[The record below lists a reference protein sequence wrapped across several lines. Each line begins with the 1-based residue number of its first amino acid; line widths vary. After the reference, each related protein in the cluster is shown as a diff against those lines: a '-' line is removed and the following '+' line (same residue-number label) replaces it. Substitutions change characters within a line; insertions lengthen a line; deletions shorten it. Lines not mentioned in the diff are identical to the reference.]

1 MRRAINP
8 PTVHDWLEDSCF
20 NDIRIE
26 FSKLKITD
34 ISSNV
39 DVGTGNE
46 IEINEAAVI
55 RENIDFVS
63 KDNGIKKKVER
74 KKRVL
79 RSNISS
85 SKDNVIKKKVERK
98 ERVLRSNISI
108 NADVG
113 TCNEIEIHQ
122 ATVITEN
129 TDIVSKAK
137 IIKEKEESKESLKIK
152 YCPWD
157 CKSYSP
163 TKFTCIGDEKHAL
176 DAIDNMQKI
185 CLAGMRGN
193 FQLSVFLYK
202 PSCKNLITKYQQ
214 SYLYQRYMY
223 LSHFMKVASSKYP
236 EPVSILDCYSQ
247 TISDIEYVPQP
258 LVAIKTVG
266 L

>member
-79 RSNISS
+79 RSNIS
-85 SKDNVIKKKVERK
+85 
-98 ERVLRSNISI
+98 I

-152 YCPWD
+152 YCP
-157 CKSYSP
+157 
-163 TKFTCIGDEKHAL
+163 
-176 DAIDNMQKI
+176 
-185 CLAGMRGN
+185 
-193 FQLSVFLYK
+193 
-202 PSCKNLITKYQQ
+202 
-214 SYLYQRYMY
+214 
-223 LSHFMKVASSKYP
+223 
-236 EPVSILDCYSQ
+236 
-247 TISDIEYVPQP
+247 
-258 LVAIKTVG
+258 
-266 L
+266 